1 VTAGAYRS
9 RLERDLPRWRDQGW
23 VTAEGAAAIV
33 ASLGPPRATLRM
45 SGLVAV
51 LGALLLSVGVI
62 GLVAANWEAIP
73 RIVRFWMLI
82 ATMGASYAAAALLQT
97 RRHALFAEA
106 ALLLAGL
113 VFAGSIALIG
123 QSYHLAGEFSDAVL
137 MWTLGCA
144 AAALLTGSIAQTV
157 LTTVGAAFW
166 TGLLAVEIAAPPHI
180 PSLALAL
187 AALSV
192 ATWIGSRP
200 ARCLAILGLGFWIA
214 VAVITAAQ
222 TYKWMPGGALAL
234 LAVVALAFWMTGAA
248 LASRDDGAPRLAAL
262 GADLGAPALPAFLL
276 ALGFLQ
282 IAPRLDASGS
292 WETWFSL
299 AILAL
304 GAGAAGCMA
313 AVRAGVLAP
322 LDAATAAALGAG
334 SLIFARWTG
343 GGGFLPQL
351 LGCVLVLSA
360 CLWTV
365 SLGYRGIHRGGRS
378 LGLTAFALEVAYV
391 YAITF
396 GTVLDTALALLGG
409 GALFLLVAVALFRID
424 RRLSARDSVA
434 PLEGASA

>member
-1 VTAGAYRS
+1 MTEGAYRR
-9 RLERDLPRWRDQGW
+9 RLEQDLSRWRNHGW
-23 VTAEGAAAIV
+23 VTAEGASAIL

-51 LGALLLSVGVI
+51 LGALLLSVGLI

-73 RIVRFWMLI
+73 RFVRFWMLI
-82 ATMGASYAAAALLQT
+82 ATMAASYAAAAVLQT
-97 RRHALFAEA
+97 RRHTLFAEA
-106 ALLLAGL
+106 GFLLAGL

-123 QSYHLAGEFSDAVL
+123 QSYHLAGDFSDAVL

-144 AAALLTGSIAQTV
+144 AAALLTRSIAQTV
-157 LTTVGAAFW
+157 LTIAGAAFW
-166 TGLLAVEIAAPPHI
+166 TGLLAIDVAAPPHV

-187 AALSV
+187 AALSIS
-192 ATWIGSRP
+192 TWVGSRP
-200 ARCLAILGLGFWIA
+200 ARSLAILGLGFWIA
-214 VAVITAAQ
+214 VAVITAAE
-222 TYKWMPGGALAL
+222 TYDWQRGGAPALLAIVALAL
-234 LAVVALAFWMTGAA
+234 WMTGAA
-248 LASRDDGAPRLAAL
+248 LASRDDSAPRLASL

-299 AILAL
+299 ATLAL
-304 GAGAAGCMA
+304 GAGAAGCMV
-313 AVRAGVLAP
+313 AVRAGVLGP
-322 LDAATAAALGAG
+322 FDAATAAALGAG
-334 SLIFARWTG
+334 SLILARWAG
-343 GGGFLPQL
+343 GAGFLAQL
-351 LGCVLVLSA
+351 LGCALVLSA

-424 RRLSARDSVA
+424 RRLSARESVA
-434 PLEGASA
+434 PPEGASA